1 VRYKENIMRD
11 KMRFAGKLVG
21 AGALTALLA
30 TAAVA
35 APAPRNGGQWNSGR
49 NAQQRTAPQTNTNRA
64 VRQPAQQFD
73 TRGQG
78 NSERGQQGNVNRGQ
92 VDTRGQG
99 NSGRGQQG
107 NVYRGQVDTRRQ
119 GNYGYRQ
126 PASVLQV
133 RVDIGRQGNYGYGYQ
148 QQGILRG
155 VVEGINPRY
164 GTMTIR
170 EEATGRFVNIDMQ
183 QMSGR
188 GMWGLRLGEFVTVLG
203 QWEGGNAFAAY
214 QIN

>member
-1 VRYKENIMRD
+1 MRD
-11 KMRFAGKLVG
+11 KMRFAVKLVG

-30 TAAVA
+30 TAALA
-35 APAPRNGGQWNSGR
+35 APAPRNGGQWDSGR
-49 NAQQRTAPQTNTNRA
+49 NQQQYGNNRGN
-64 VRQPAQQFD
+64 RQSA
-73 TRGQG
+73 
-78 NSERGQQGNVNRGQ
+78 QQGNVKRGQ

-99 NSGRGQQG
+99 NYGHGQQA
-107 NVYRGQVDTRRQ
+107 NVRRGQVDTRRQ

-126 PASVLQV
+126 PGTVYQV

-155 VVEGINPRY
+155 IVEGINPRY

-170 EEATGRFVNIDMQ
+170 DEATGRFVSIDMQ

-188 GMWGLRLGEFVTVLG
+188 GFRGLRRGEFVTVYG
-203 QWEGGNAFAAY
+203 QWEGRNTFAAY
-214 QIN
+214 QIA